1 MNHSHEIVLH
11 TKEGF
16 IVRVQSTELMEKFLA
31 SPQYRMMG
39 DCPLEKIIRFIE
51 EVMDCQVPEQS
62 RAALPCFLEALG
74 HPAHLL
80 SA

>member
-1 MNHSHEIVLH
+1 MINGHEIVLY

-16 IVRVQSTELMEKFLA
+16 IVRVESTELQEKFLA
-31 SPQYRMMG
+31 SSQYRIEG
-39 DCPLEKIIRFIE
+39 DCPLEKMTAFIE

-62 RAALPCFLEALG
+62 WAGLRYVLEVLG
-74 HPAHLL
+74 HPEHLL